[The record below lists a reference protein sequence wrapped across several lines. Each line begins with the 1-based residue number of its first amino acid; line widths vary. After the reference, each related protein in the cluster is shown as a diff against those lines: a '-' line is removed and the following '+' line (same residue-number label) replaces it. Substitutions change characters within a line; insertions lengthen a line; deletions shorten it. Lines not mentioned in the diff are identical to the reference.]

1 MDIRYFVDKGYSF
14 DDILREVKKEYESE
28 SKRKNEENKKRA
40 AAEAEKLKRK
50 TARAALMKAWRDYTL
65 VVAKD
70 ITPAEADKLMAE
82 IEENLVDFENT
93 FPLSMGHIRKDGE
106 QWTPYLQPVIMLV
119 QLAYRAKLVSYE
131 GRLTP
136 MTIIKVND

>member
-14 DDILREVKKEYESE
+14 DDILKEVKKEYESE

-70 ITPAEADKLMAE
+70 ITPAEVDKLMAE
-82 IEENLVDFENT
+82 IEENLIDFENT
-93 FPLSMGHIRKDGE
+93 FEMFNKHILGGVDLGREIKSDE
-106 QWTPYLQPVIMLV
+106 E
-119 QLAYRAKLVSYE
+119 KLTDFLRNLE
-131 GRLTP
+131 K
-136 MTIIKVND
+136 MF

>member
-14 DDILREVKKEYESE
+14 DDILREVKKEYEAE
-28 SKRKNEENKKRA
+28 SKRKKNEEDKKR

-50 TARAALMKAWRDYTL
+50 VSRAALMKAWRDYTL

-70 ITPAEADKLMAE
+70 ITPADVDKLMAE

-93 FPLSMGHIRKDGE
+93 FEMFNKYSLGGVD
-106 QWTPYLQPVIMLV
+106 
-119 QLAYRAKLVSYE
+119 LAREKKAKSDEEKLHDFLRNLE
-131 GRLTP
+131 K
-136 MTIIKVND
+136 MF

>member
-1 MDIRYFVDKGYSF
+1 MDIRNLVDKGYSF

-28 SKRKNEENKKRA
+28 SKRKNEENKKRV

-65 VVAKD
+65 VVSKG
-70 ITPAEADKLMAE
+70 ISPAEVDKIMAG

-93 FPLSMGHIRKDGE
+93 FEMINKYNLGGVD
-106 QWTPYLQPVIMLV
+106 
-119 QLAYRAKLVSYE
+119 LAGAKKAKSDE
-131 GRLTP
+131 EKLTDFLRNLEK
-136 MTIIKVND
+136 MF

>member
-28 SKRKNEENKKRA
+28 SKRKNEENKRR

-70 ITPAEADKLMAE
+70 ITPAEVDKLMAE

-93 FPLSMGHIRKDGE
+93 LEMFNKHILGGVD
-106 QWTPYLQPVIMLV
+106 
-119 QLAYRAKLVSYE
+119 LAREKKAKSDE
-131 GRLTP
+131 EKLTDFLRNLEK
-136 MTIIKVND
+136 MF

>member
-70 ITPAEADKLMAE
+70 ITPAEVDKLMAE

-93 FPLSMGHIRKDGE
+93 FEMVDK
-106 QWTPYLQPVIMLV
+106 YLLGGVD
-119 QLAYRAKLVSYE
+119 LAREKKAKSDE
-131 GRLTP
+131 EKLTDFLRNLEK
-136 MTIIKVND
+136 MF

>member
-1 MDIRYFVDKGYSF
+1 MDIRYLVDKGWSF

-70 ITPAEADKLMAE
+70 ITPAEVDKVMAG

-93 FPLSMGHIRKDGE
+93 FEMINKYNLGGVD
-106 QWTPYLQPVIMLV
+106 
-119 QLAYRAKLVSYE
+119 LAREIKSDDEKLRDFLRNLE
-131 GRLTP
+131 K
-136 MTIIKVND
+136 MF

>member
-1 MDIRYFVDKGYSF
+1 MDIRNLVDKGYSF

-40 AAEAEKLKRK
+40 AVEAEKLKRK

-65 VVAKD
+65 VVSKG
-70 ITPAEADKLMAE
+70 ISPAEVDKIMAG

-93 FPLSMGHIRKDGE
+93 FEMVDK
-106 QWTPYLQPVIMLV
+106 YLLGGVD
-119 QLAYRAKLVSYE
+119 LAREKKAKSDE
-131 GRLTP
+131 EKLTDFLRNLEK
-136 MTIIKVND
+136 MF

>member
-40 AAEAEKLKRK
+40 AVEAEKLKRK
-50 TARAALMKAWRDYTL
+50 TARAALMKAWRDYIL

-70 ITPAEADKLMAE
+70 ITPAEVDKLMAE

-93 FPLSMGHIRKDGE
+93 LEMADK
-106 QWTPYLQPVIMLV
+106 YLLGGVD
-119 QLAYRAKLVSYE
+119 LAREKKAKGDE
-131 GRLTP
+131 ERL
-136 MTIIKVND
+136 NDFLRNLEKMF

>member
-1 MDIRYFVDKGYSF
+1 MDIRNLVDKGYSF

-40 AAEAEKLKRK
+40 AEAEKLKRK
-50 TARAALMKAWRDYTL
+50 ASRAALMKAWRDYTL

-70 ITPAEADKLMAE
+70 ITPAEVDKLMAE

-93 FPLSMGHIRKDGE
+93 FEMINKYNLGGVDLGREIKSDE
-106 QWTPYLQPVIMLV
+106 E
-119 QLAYRAKLVSYE
+119 KLHDFLRNLE
-131 GRLTP
+131 K
-136 MTIIKVND
+136 MF

>member
-28 SKRKNEENKKRA
+28 SKRKKNEEDKKS

-65 VVAKD
+65 VVSKG
-70 ITPAEADKLMAE
+70 ISPAEVDRIMAGLE
-82 IEENLVDFENT
+82 DNLIDFENT
-93 FPLSMGHIRKDGE
+93 FEMVDK
-106 QWTPYLQPVIMLV
+106 YLLGGVD
-119 QLAYRAKLVSYE
+119 LAREKKAKSDE
-131 GRLTP
+131 EKLTDFLRNLEK
-136 MTIIKVND
+136 MF

>member
-28 SKRKNEENKKRA
+28 SKRKKEENKKR

-50 TARAALMKAWRDYTL
+50 TSRAALMKAWRDYTL

-70 ITPAEADKLMAE
+70 ITPADVDKLMAE

-93 FPLSMGHIRKDGE
+93 FE
-106 QWTPYLQPVIMLV
+106 MLNKYSLGGV
-119 QLAYRAKLVSYE
+119 DLAREKKAKSDE
-131 GRLTP
+131 EKLTDFLRNLEK
-136 MTIIKVND
+136 MF

>member
-40 AAEAEKLKRK
+40 AEAEKLKRK
-50 TARAALMKAWRDYTL
+50 ASRAALMKAWRDYTL

-70 ITPAEADKLMAE
+70 ITPAEVDKLMAE
-82 IEENLVDFENT
+82 IEENLIDFENT
-93 FPLSMGHIRKDGE
+93 FEMFNKHILGGVDLGREIKSDDEKLKDFLRNLE
-106 QWTPYLQPVIMLV
+106 KMF
-119 QLAYRAKLVSYE
+119 
-131 GRLTP
+131 
-136 MTIIKVND
+136 

>member
-28 SKRKNEENKKRA
+28 SKRKNEENKRR

-50 TARAALMKAWRDYTL
+50 ASRAALMKAWRDYTL

-70 ITPAEADKLMAE
+70 ITPAEVDKLMAE
-82 IEENLVDFENT
+82 IEENLIDFENT
-93 FPLSMGHIRKDGE
+93 FEMVDK
-106 QWTPYLQPVIMLV
+106 YLLGGVD
-119 QLAYRAKLVSYE
+119 LAREKKAKSDE
-131 GRLTP
+131 EKLTDFLRNLEK
-136 MTIIKVND
+136 MF

>member
-40 AAEAEKLKRK
+40 AVEAEKLKRK
-50 TARAALMKAWRDYTL
+50 ASRAALMKAWRDYTL

-70 ITPAEADKLMAE
+70 ITPADVDKLMAE
-82 IEENLVDFENT
+82 IEETLVDFENT
-93 FPLSMGHIRKDGE
+93 FEMINKYSLGRVD
-106 QWTPYLQPVIMLV
+106 
-119 QLAYRAKLVSYE
+119 LAREKKAKSDE
-131 GRLTP
+131 EKLTDFLRNLEK
-136 MTIIKVND
+136 MF